1 MKINLK
7 RIYISVTIGT
17 ITGHVLFMLSDAGRG
32 KRMKKFVLKRLGT
45 GALVVL
51 FSVLFNFVIIRLAP
65 GDPTRLLAG
74 KDNPNPE
81 LIAGLRAR
89 YGLDKPILTQFWIYI
104 KQLMHG
110 DFGYSYV
117 SSSTVWDLI
126 KTRIGPTLMVS
137 LTGAILAVLIGT
149 LLGVYA
155 ARKKGEKIDIF
166 LCSISYLF
174 DSTPSFWLGLM
185 MILLFSSILKWFPT
199 SGMYNLRANYTGF
212 AHTAD
217 VLKHLFLPV
226 TTLTLINIPYYFRI
240 ARSSVLQTMSEDFI
254 MTLRATG
261 MSERKIF
268 NKYVMRNAIIPTITV
283 FGITLAYIITG
294 VAMIEIVFAWPG
306 MGRLMLDSI
315 TKRDY
320 PTLSGIYLLLS
331 ISVAVMMIV
340 VDVVYAW
347 VDPRIRY

>member
-1 MKINLK
+1 
-7 RIYISVTIGT
+7 
-17 ITGHVLFMLSDAGRG
+17 
-32 KRMKKFVLKRLGT
+32 MKKYVLKRLGT
-45 GALVVL
+45 GVLVVL
-51 FSVLFNFVIIRLAP
+51 FSVLFNFVIVRLAP

-74 KDNPNPE
+74 KDNPNPQM
-81 LIAGLRAR
+81 IAALQEK
-89 YGLDKPILTQFWIYI
+89 YGLNKPILTQFWLYL
-104 KQLMHG
+104 KQLAHG

-126 KTRIGPTLMVS
+126 RIRIVPTLMIS
-137 LTGAILAVLIGT
+137 LTGALLALVIGT
-149 LLGVYA
+149 LLGIYA
-155 ARKKGEKIDIF
+155 ARRKGSRLDVF

-185 MILLFSSILKWFPT
+185 MILIFAAILKWFPT
-199 SGMYNLRANYTGF
+199 SGMYNLRAGYKGWKYTL
-212 AHTAD
+212 D
-217 VLKHLFLPV
+217 VLKHMVLPV
-226 TTLTLINIPYYFRI
+226 TTLTLIDIPYYFRI

-261 MSERKIF
+261 MSERRIF

-283 FGITLAYIITG
+283 FGITLAYMITG

-320 PTLSGIYLLLS
+320 PTLSAIYLILS

-340 VDVVYAW
+340 VDLVYAW
-347 VDPRIRY
+347 VDPRIRVE

>member
-1 MKINLK
+1 
-7 RIYISVTIGT
+7 
-17 ITGHVLFMLSDAGRG
+17 
-32 KRMKKFVLKRLGT
+32 MKKYILKRLGT

-51 FSVLFNFVIIRLAP
+51 FSILFNFVIIRLAP

-74 KDNPNPE
+74 KDNPNPD
-81 LIAGLRAR
+81 LIAALQEK
-89 YGLDKPILTQFWIYI
+89 YGLNKPILEQFWIYI
-104 KQLMHG
+104 KQLATG

-117 SSSTVWDLI
+117 SSSSVWDLI
-126 KTRIGPTLMVS
+126 KTRIGPTLLLS
-137 LTGAILAVLIGT
+137 LTGIILAVIIGT
-149 LLGVYA
+149 LLGIYA
-155 ARKKGEKIDIF
+155 ARNKGGKIDMFI
-166 LCSISYLF
+166 CSISYLF

-185 MILLFSSILKWFPT
+185 LILVFASTLKWFPT
-199 SGMYNLRANYTGF
+199 SGMTSLRNSYTGF
-212 AHTAD
+212 KHVLD
-217 VLKHLFLPV
+217 VAKHMFLPAL
-226 TTLTLINIPYYFRI
+226 TLTLLNIPYYFRI

-268 NKYVMRNAIIPTITV
+268 NKYVLRNAIIPTITV
-283 FGITLAYIITG
+283 FGISLAYVVTG
-294 VAMIEIVFAWPG
+294 VSMIEIVFAWPG

-331 ISVAVMMIV
+331 CSVAVMMIV

-347 VDPRIRY
+347 VDPRIRYE

>member
-1 MKINLK
+1 MK
-7 RIYISVTIGT
+7 RYIV
-17 ITGHVLFMLSDAGRG
+17 
-32 KRMKKFVLKRLGT
+32 KRLGT

-51 FSVLFNFVIIRLAP
+51 FSILFNFVIIRLAP

-81 LIAGLRAR
+81 LIAALRAK
-89 YGLDKPILTQFWIYI
+89 YGLDKPLLVQFGMYI
-104 KQLMHG
+104 KQLAHG
-110 DFGYSYV
+110 DLGYSYV
-117 SSSTVWDLI
+117 SSSSVWELI
-126 KTRIGPTLMVS
+126 ETRIGPTLLLS
-137 LTGAILAVLIGT
+137 LTGLILAVIVGT

-155 ARKKGEKIDIF
+155 ARKKGSKFDVF

-185 MILLFSSILKWFPT
+185 LILIFASTLKWFPT
-199 SGMYNLRANYTGF
+199 SGMYSLRANYKGIK
-212 AHTAD
+212 HILD
-217 VLKHLFLPV
+217 VGKHLFLPAL
-226 TTLTLINIPYYFRI
+226 TMTLLNIPYYFRI

-261 MSERKIF
+261 MSESRIF

-283 FGITLAYIITG
+283 FGISLAYVVTG
-294 VAMIEIVFAWPG
+294 VSMIEIVFAWPG

-331 ISVAVMMIV
+331 CSVAIMMII
-340 VDVVYAW
+340 VDIVYAW
-347 VDPRIRY
+347 VDPRIRYE

>member
-1 MKINLK
+1 MK
-7 RIYISVTIGT
+7 RYII
-17 ITGHVLFMLSDAGRG
+17 
-32 KRMKKFVLKRLGT
+32 KRLGT

-51 FSVLFNFVIIRLAP
+51 FSILFNFVIIRLAP

-81 LIAGLRAR
+81 LIAALRTK
-89 YGLDKPILTQFWIYI
+89 YGLDKPMLVQFWMYI
-104 KQLMHG
+104 KQLTHG
-110 DFGYSYV
+110 DLGYSYV
-117 SSSTVWDLI
+117 SSSSVWELI
-126 KTRIGPTLMVS
+126 ETRIGPTLLLS
-137 LTGAILAVLIGT
+137 LTGLILAVIIGT
-149 LLGVYA
+149 LLGIYA
-155 ARKKGEKIDIF
+155 ARKKGSKFDVF

-185 MILLFSSILKWFPT
+185 LILIFASTLKWFPT
-199 SGMYNLRANYTGF
+199 SGMYSLRANYKGIK
-212 AHTAD
+212 HILD
-217 VLKHLFLPV
+217 VGKHLFLPAL
-226 TTLTLINIPYYFRI
+226 TMTLLNIPYYFRI

-261 MSERKIF
+261 MSESRIF

-283 FGITLAYIITG
+283 FGISLAYVVTG
-294 VAMIEIVFAWPG
+294 VSMIEIVFAWPG

-331 ISVAVMMIV
+331 CSVAIMMII
-340 VDVVYAW
+340 VDIVYAW
-347 VDPRIRY
+347 VDPRIRYE

>member
-1 MKINLK
+1 MKH
-7 RIYISVTIGT
+7 YII
-17 ITGHVLFMLSDAGRG
+17 
-32 KRMKKFVLKRLGT
+32 KRLGT

-51 FSVLFNFVIIRLAP
+51 FSILFNFVIIRLAP

-81 LIAGLRAR
+81 LIAALRAK
-89 YGLDKPILTQFWIYI
+89 YGLDKPLLVQFGMYI
-104 KQLMHG
+104 KQLAHG
-110 DFGYSYV
+110 DLGYSYV
-117 SSSTVWDLI
+117 SSSSVWELI
-126 KTRIGPTLMVS
+126 ETRIGPTLLLS
-137 LTGAILAVLIGT
+137 LTGLILAVIIGT

-155 ARKKGEKIDIF
+155 ARKKGSKFDVF

-185 MILLFSSILKWFPT
+185 LILIFASTLKWFPT
-199 SGMYNLRANYTGF
+199 SGMYSLRANYKGIK
-212 AHTAD
+212 HILD
-217 VLKHLFLPV
+217 VGKHLFLPAL
-226 TTLTLINIPYYFRI
+226 TMTLLNIPYYFRI

-261 MSERKIF
+261 MSESRIF

-283 FGITLAYIITG
+283 FGISLAYVVTG
-294 VAMIEIVFAWPG
+294 VSMIEIVFAWPG

-331 ISVAVMMIV
+331 CSVAIMMIV
-340 VDVVYAW
+340 VDIVYAW
-347 VDPRIRY
+347 VDPRIRYE

>member
-1 MKINLK
+1 MK
-7 RIYISVTIGT
+7 RYII
-17 ITGHVLFMLSDAGRG
+17 
-32 KRMKKFVLKRLGT
+32 KRLGT

-51 FSVLFNFVIIRLAP
+51 FSILFNFVIIRLAP

-81 LIAGLRAR
+81 LIAALRAK
-89 YGLDKPILTQFWIYI
+89 YGLDKPLLVQFGMYI
-104 KQLMHG
+104 KQLAHG
-110 DFGYSYV
+110 DLGYSYV
-117 SSSTVWDLI
+117 SSSSVWELI
-126 KTRIGPTLMVS
+126 ETRIGPTLLLS
-137 LTGAILAVLIGT
+137 LTGLILAVIVGT

-155 ARKKGEKIDIF
+155 ARKKGSKFDVF

-185 MILLFSSILKWFPT
+185 LILIFASTLKWFPT
-199 SGMYNLRANYTGF
+199 SGMYSLRANYKGIK
-212 AHTAD
+212 HILD
-217 VLKHLFLPV
+217 VGKHLFLPAL
-226 TTLTLINIPYYFRI
+226 TMTLLNIPYYFRI

-261 MSERKIF
+261 MSESRIF

-283 FGITLAYIITG
+283 FGISLAYVVTG
-294 VAMIEIVFAWPG
+294 VSMIEIVYAWPG

-331 ISVAVMMIV
+331 CSVAIMMII
-340 VDVVYAW
+340 VDIVYAW
-347 VDPRIRY
+347 VDPRIRYE

>member
-1 MKINLK
+1 MK
-7 RIYISVTIGT
+7 RYIV
-17 ITGHVLFMLSDAGRG
+17 
-32 KRMKKFVLKRLGT
+32 KRLGT

-51 FSVLFNFVIIRLAP
+51 FSILFNFVIIRLAP

-81 LIAGLRAR
+81 LIAALRAK
-89 YGLDKPILTQFWIYI
+89 YGLDKPLLVQFGMYI
-104 KQLMHG
+104 KQLAHG
-110 DFGYSYV
+110 DLGYSYV
-117 SSSTVWDLI
+117 SSSSVWELI
-126 KTRIGPTLMVS
+126 ETRIGPTLLLS
-137 LTGAILAVLIGT
+137 LTGLILAVIIGT

-155 ARKKGEKIDIF
+155 ARKKGSKFDVF

-185 MILLFSSILKWFPT
+185 LILIFASTLKWFPT
-199 SGMYNLRANYTGF
+199 SGMYSLRANYKGIK
-212 AHTAD
+212 HILD
-217 VLKHLFLPV
+217 VGKHLFLPAL
-226 TTLTLINIPYYFRI
+226 TMTLLNIPYYFRI

-261 MSERKIF
+261 MSESRIF

-283 FGITLAYIITG
+283 FGISLAYVVTG
-294 VAMIEIVFAWPG
+294 VSMIEIVFAWPG

-331 ISVAVMMIV
+331 CSVAIMMII
-340 VDVVYAW
+340 VDIVYAW
-347 VDPRIRY
+347 VDPRIRYE

>member
-1 MKINLK
+1 MK
-7 RIYISVTIGT
+7 RYII
-17 ITGHVLFMLSDAGRG
+17 
-32 KRMKKFVLKRLGT
+32 KRLGT

-51 FSVLFNFVIIRLAP
+51 FSILFNFVIIRLAP

-81 LIAGLRAR
+81 LIATLRAK
-89 YGLDKPILTQFWIYI
+89 YGLDKPLLVQFGMYI
-104 KQLMHG
+104 KQLAHG
-110 DFGYSYV
+110 DLGYSYV
-117 SSSTVWDLI
+117 SSSSVWELI
-126 KTRIGPTLMVS
+126 ETRIGPTLLLS
-137 LTGAILAVLIGT
+137 LTGLILAVIIGT

-155 ARKKGEKIDIF
+155 ARKKGSKFDVF

-185 MILLFSSILKWFPT
+185 LILIFASTLKWFPT
-199 SGMYNLRANYTGF
+199 SGMYSLRANYKGIK
-212 AHTAD
+212 HILD
-217 VLKHLFLPV
+217 VGKHLFLPAL
-226 TTLTLINIPYYFRI
+226 TMTLLNIPYYFRI

-261 MSERKIF
+261 MSESRIF

-283 FGITLAYIITG
+283 FGISLAYVVTG
-294 VAMIEIVFAWPG
+294 VSMIEIVFAWPG

-331 ISVAVMMIV
+331 CSVAIMMIV
-340 VDVVYAW
+340 VDIVYAW
-347 VDPRIRY
+347 VDPRIRYE

>member
-1 MKINLK
+1 MK
-7 RIYISVTIGT
+7 RYIV
-17 ITGHVLFMLSDAGRG
+17 
-32 KRMKKFVLKRLGT
+32 KRLGT

-51 FSVLFNFVIIRLAP
+51 FSILFNFVIIRLAP

-81 LIAGLRAR
+81 LIAALRAK
-89 YGLDKPILTQFWIYI
+89 YGLDKPLLVQFGMYI
-104 KQLMHG
+104 KQLAHG
-110 DFGYSYV
+110 DLGYSYV
-117 SSSTVWDLI
+117 SSSSVWELI
-126 KTRIGPTLMVS
+126 ETRIGPTLLLS
-137 LTGAILAVLIGT
+137 LTGLILAVIIGT
-149 LLGVYA
+149 LLGVCA
-155 ARKKGEKIDIF
+155 ARKKGSKFDVF

-185 MILLFSSILKWFPT
+185 LILIFASTLKWFPT
-199 SGMYNLRANYTGF
+199 SGMYSLRANYKGIK
-212 AHTAD
+212 HILD
-217 VLKHLFLPV
+217 VGKHLFLPAL
-226 TTLTLINIPYYFRI
+226 TMTLLNIPYYFRI

-261 MSERKIF
+261 MSESRIF

-283 FGITLAYIITG
+283 FGISLAYVVTG
-294 VAMIEIVFAWPG
+294 VSMIEIVFAWPG

-331 ISVAVMMIV
+331 CSVAIMMII
-340 VDVVYAW
+340 VDIVYAW
-347 VDPRIRY
+347 VDPRIRYE

>member
-1 MKINLK
+1 MK
-7 RIYISVTIGT
+7 RYIV
-17 ITGHVLFMLSDAGRG
+17 
-32 KRMKKFVLKRLGT
+32 KRLGT

-51 FSVLFNFVIIRLAP
+51 FSILFNFVIIRLAP

-81 LIAGLRAR
+81 LIAALRAK
-89 YGLDKPILTQFWIYI
+89 YGLDKSLLVQFGMYI
-104 KQLMHG
+104 KQLAHG
-110 DFGYSYV
+110 DLGYSYV
-117 SSSTVWDLI
+117 SSSSVWELI
-126 KTRIGPTLMVS
+126 ETRIGPTLLLS
-137 LTGAILAVLIGT
+137 LTGLILAVIIGT

-155 ARKKGEKIDIF
+155 ARKKGSKFDVF

-185 MILLFSSILKWFPT
+185 LILIFASTLKWFPT
-199 SGMYNLRANYTGF
+199 SGMYSLRANYKGIK
-212 AHTAD
+212 HILD
-217 VLKHLFLPV
+217 VGKHLFLPAL
-226 TTLTLINIPYYFRI
+226 TMTLLNIPYYFRI

-261 MSERKIF
+261 MSESRIF

-283 FGITLAYIITG
+283 FGISLAYVVTG
-294 VAMIEIVFAWPG
+294 VSMIEIVFAWPG

-331 ISVAVMMIV
+331 CSVAIMMII
-340 VDVVYAW
+340 VDIVYAW
-347 VDPRIRY
+347 VDPRIRYE

>member
-1 MKINLK
+1 MK
-7 RIYISVTIGT
+7 RYII
-17 ITGHVLFMLSDAGRG
+17 
-32 KRMKKFVLKRLGT
+32 KRLGT

-51 FSVLFNFVIIRLAP
+51 FSILFNFVIIRLAP

-81 LIAGLRAR
+81 LIAALRAK
-89 YGLDKPILTQFWIYI
+89 YGLDKPLLVQFGMYI
-104 KQLMHG
+104 KQLAHG
-110 DFGYSYV
+110 DLGYSYV
-117 SSSTVWDLI
+117 SSSSVWELI
-126 KTRIGPTLMVS
+126 ETRIGPTLLLS
-137 LTGAILAVLIGT
+137 LTGLILAVIVGT

-155 ARKKGEKIDIF
+155 ARKKGSKFDVF

-185 MILLFSSILKWFPT
+185 LILIFASTLKWFPT
-199 SGMYNLRANYTGF
+199 SGMYSLRANYKGIK
-212 AHTAD
+212 HILD
-217 VLKHLFLPV
+217 VGKHLFLPAL
-226 TTLTLINIPYYFRI
+226 TMTLLNIPYYFRI

-261 MSERKIF
+261 MSESRIF

-283 FGITLAYIITG
+283 FGISLAYVVTG
-294 VAMIEIVFAWPG
+294 VSMIEIVFAWPG

-331 ISVAVMMIV
+331 CSVAIMMII
-340 VDVVYAW
+340 VDIVYAW
-347 VDPRIRY
+347 VDPRIRYE